1 MKHQHTLQPKCGVMY
16 PDISYPVIPDPLYH
30 QYNPYYSTSF
40 IEDPN
45 DDFFRIQQQKMKQKQ
60 KSLHV
65 IDINNQG
72 KNF

>member
-1 MKHQHTLQPKCGVMY
+1 MY
-16 PDISYPVIPDPLYH
+16 PDISYPVFPDPLYH

-45 DDFFRIQQQKMKQKQ
+45 DDFFRRQQQKMKQKQ
-60 KSLHV
+60 ESLHV